1 MNKYLLFLICILILI
16 SGCNNNNVNEE
27 LTKCIAEK
35 SLLYVSTG
43 CSACAKQK
51 AIFGDNYKFLNKVD
65 CAIFPEK
72 CREANITVV
81 PTWIINNET
90 IKGVQDIEELK
101 QLTNC

>member
-16 SGCNNNNVNEE
+16 SGCAKNNVNEE

-35 SLLYVSTG
+35 TTLYVSTG

-51 AIFGDNYKFLNKVD
+51 DIFGDNYKFLNKTD

-72 CREANITVV
+72 CREADITVV
-81 PTWIINNET
+81 PTWIINKEA
-90 IKGVQDIEELK
+90 IKGVQTIEELK